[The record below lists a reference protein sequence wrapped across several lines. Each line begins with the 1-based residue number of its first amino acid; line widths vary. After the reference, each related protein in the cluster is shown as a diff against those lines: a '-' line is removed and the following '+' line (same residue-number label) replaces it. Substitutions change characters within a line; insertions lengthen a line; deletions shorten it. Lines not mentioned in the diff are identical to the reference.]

1 MLKGRS
7 QSNFPNIKDKVL
19 RKAVNRDDQFFLI
32 TSKEYDRDIDILHST
47 REDFNA
53 SIVRSIEPGLLKIQ
67 DSIIIPDENEGTHNF
82 SGEMKVLSKLGDHIY
97 VDTIDLDMCFDDDPT
112 KSVIDT
118 CVDKFYYAYSLNW
131 PYFSFATKHNNI
143 FIFNAFN
150 KNFI

>member
-1 MLKGRS
+1 MNNSGHLIVKISDDFFSVILSNGSEHYMLKGRS
-7 QSNFPNIKDKVL
+7 QSIFPNIKDKVL

-82 SGEMKVLSKLGDHIY
+82 SGEMKVL
-97 VDTIDLDMCFDDDPT
+97 
-112 KSVIDT
+112 
-118 CVDKFYYAYSLNW
+118 
-131 PYFSFATKHNNI
+131 
-143 FIFNAFN
+143 
-150 KNFI
+150 